1 MNLNHYFQLKNH
13 IHQIYQLKLLI
24 VQFLYLLHSIIFQQ
38 NFHKFLYLFLL
49 YNFFHKVNILNK
61 INLLILEIFL
71 NILLELILM
80 SLLLFFHRELLY
92 NMLYLCIYNIFLN
105 LEKAIYFNSFFY
117 FNVIYFDIL
126 HLMELLLLLYIEMVM
141 FVFFQ

>member
-1 MNLNHYFQLKNH
+1 MNLDHYFQLKNH

-38 NFHKFLYLFLL
+38 NFHKFLQLFLL

-71 NILLELILM
+71 NI
-80 SLLLFFHRELLY
+80 LLLFFHRELLY

-105 LEKAIYFNSFFY
+105 LEKAIYFNSFFL